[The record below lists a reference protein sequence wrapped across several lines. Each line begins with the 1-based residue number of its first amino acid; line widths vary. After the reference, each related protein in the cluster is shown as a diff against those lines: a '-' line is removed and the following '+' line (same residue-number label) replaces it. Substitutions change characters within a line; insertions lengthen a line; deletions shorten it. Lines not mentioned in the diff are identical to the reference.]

1 MKEDGGWWVGSIPK
15 EPTVM
20 NRINTDRRGLR
31 DTIWKGKEKKGLQTA
46 QPPFATV
53 ILNYRSFGRVDTGG
67 ARIVT
72 MTTTADTVTR
82 SGCAK
87 ANDRKCNERREI
99 RNPGKWRP
107 KKKEKCSFF
116 CFFFRKETNKKENE
130 RSLAE
135 LKQLCP
141 QAV

>member
-1 MKEDGGWWVGSIPK
+1 MGSIPK

-99 RNPGKWRP
+99 RNTR
-107 KKKEKCSFF
+107 EMA
-116 CFFFRKETNKKENE
+116 T
-130 RSLAE
+130 
-135 LKQLCP
+135 
-141 QAV
+141 

>member
-1 MKEDGGWWVGSIPK
+1 MIQFG
-15 EPTVM
+15 
-20 NRINTDRRGLR
+20 
-31 DTIWKGKEKKGLQTA
+31 KGKKKGLQTA

-99 RNPGKWRP
+99 RNTR
-107 KKKEKCSFF
+107 EMA
-116 CFFFRKETNKKENE
+116 T
-130 RSLAE
+130 
-135 LKQLCP
+135 
-141 QAV
+141 